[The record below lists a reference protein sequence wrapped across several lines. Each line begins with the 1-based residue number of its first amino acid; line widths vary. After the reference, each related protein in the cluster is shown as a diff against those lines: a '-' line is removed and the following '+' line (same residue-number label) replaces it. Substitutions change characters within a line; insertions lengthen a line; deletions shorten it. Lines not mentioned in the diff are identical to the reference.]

1 MEKEEEKIINHKNDE
16 YIHYQK
22 INIIGE
28 QGVGKSSFISYLKN
42 YSNKDF
48 IIERESQNNLTMK
61 SFDDVPLL
69 IEDIYRY
76 KIDFNDDRNLYFNIY
91 ETNLNNYEY
100 IKKNL

>member
-1 MEKEEEKIINHKNDE
+1 MEISLTVEDENLNHKNDE

-48 IIERESQNNLTMK
+48 ILKENH
-61 SFDDVPLL
+61 
-69 IEDIYRY
+69 
-76 KIDFNDDRNLYFNIY
+76 KII
-91 ETNLNNYEY
+91 
-100 IKKNL
+100 